1 MKLLKDLAK
10 NFKNNKIRNESDKY
24 IFTFSKESNI
34 KKYKKLQETI
44 EKNSKKRQRWKF
56 RATFLKKSTPPEGRK
71 GVKNSKCGHW

>member
-1 MKLLKDLAK
+1 MKLLKDLGK

-44 EKNSKKRQRWKF
+44 EKNSKKRQR
-56 RATFLKKSTPPEGRK
+56 
-71 GVKNSKCGHW
+71 